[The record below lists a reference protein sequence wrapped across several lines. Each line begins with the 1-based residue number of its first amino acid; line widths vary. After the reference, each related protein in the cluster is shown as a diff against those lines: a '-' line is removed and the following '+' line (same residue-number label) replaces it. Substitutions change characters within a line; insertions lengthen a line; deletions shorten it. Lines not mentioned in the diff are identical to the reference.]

1 MIVRCE
7 NFRSRANGKFQGFC
21 DLVIEPPGIRLY
33 SCELFRS
40 GTSEWVSFPS
50 RPYES
55 RDGQRKFA
63 RILDFATLEGY
74 ESFKVAAL
82 EAIREFRSSQPV
94 PPQTGSQLR
103 QSAG

>member
-7 NFRSRANGKFQGFC
+7 NFRSRVNGKFQGFC
-21 DLVIEPPGIRLY
+21 DLVIEPPGVRLY

-40 GTSEWVSFPS
+40 GSTEWVSFPM

-74 ESFKVAAL
+74 DSFKVAAL
-82 EAIREFRSSQPV
+82 EAIREFRSSQQV
-94 PPQTGSQLR
+94 PRQSGDEPR